1 MEEIAKLLNQNNAI
15 LFLLLFARFS
25 GVMAFFPF
33 FSHMSIPVSVK
44 TALTFY
50 ITVIFFPMAKLGNFH
65 PDLSS
70 LVLAVLSEITLGFIA
85 GLALN
90 IVFAAISL
98 AGEQISMVMGF
109 SMATVLDPQ
118 TGVNSTLISQA
129 LTFLAILTLL
139 AFDLHHYMII
149 FVSKTIGTIQ
159 LGNFYPEKFVF
170 GYFLNAVKNMF
181 IFGFI
186 LAFPIIA
193 LSLLSDLIFGMLMKT
208 MPQFNLLVIGF
219 PIKIFLS
226 FVTLTAILGSIM
238 YLFRKEFLKVF
249 PFLNGLSG

>member
-1 MEEIAKLLNQNNAI
+1 MEEIAKLLNENNAI
-15 LFLLLFARFS
+15 LFLLLFVRFS

-33 FSHMSIPVSVK
+33 FSHMTIPISVK

-50 ITVIFFPMAKLGNFH
+50 ITVIFFPMTKLDDF
-65 PDLSS
+65 PLELSS
-70 LVLAVLSEITLGFIA
+70 LILAVLSELTLGFIA

-109 SMATVLDPQ
+109 SMATLLDPQ
-118 TGVNSTLISQA
+118 TGVNSTIISQA
-129 LTFLAILTLL
+129 LTFLAILILL
-139 AFDLHHYMII
+139 AFDLHHYMILFI
-149 FVSKTIGTIQ
+149 SKTIGSIE
-159 LGNFYPEKFVF
+159 LGGFYPKEFIF
-170 GYFLNAVKNMF
+170 RYFLEAVKNMF

-226 FVTLTAILGSIM
+226 FAVLTAILGSMM
-238 YLFRKEFLKVF
+238 YLFRKEFSKVF
-249 PFLNGLSG
+249 LFLNGLLG